1 MIRIS
6 LEKVISL
13 HEMISQQTG
22 GDPNIRDIGLLE
34 SSLEGPF
41 QTFGNVELYPSLL
54 EKGVRLGFSLIS
66 NHPFVDGNKRIGM
79 LVMLVFLEIN
89 SVFIKMTNQEFI
101 KVGLGVASGA
111 MKYDELLEFMKNH
124 VE

>member
-34 SSLEGPF
+34 GSLEGPF

-89 SVFIKMTNQEFI
+89 GVFIKMTNQEFI
-101 KVGLGVASGA
+101 KVGLGVASGT
-111 MKYDELLEFMKNH
+111 MKYDELLEFIKAH